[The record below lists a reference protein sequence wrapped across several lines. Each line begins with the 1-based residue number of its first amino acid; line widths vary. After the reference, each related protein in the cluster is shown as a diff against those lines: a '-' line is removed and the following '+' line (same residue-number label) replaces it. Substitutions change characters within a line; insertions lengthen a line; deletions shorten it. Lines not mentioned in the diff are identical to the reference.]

1 MLQQENKAEMLGN
14 ERSSSYR
21 ARVAL
26 PSQEYQSIT
35 LFPGVPLKERVGH
48 EIVYYTPGSFIG
60 SVQAF
65 YLPAV

>member
-1 MLQQENKAEMLGN
+1 MLQRENEAEILGN

-21 ARVAL
+21 ARVAC

-35 LFPGVPLKERVGH
+35 LFSGVPLKERVGH
-48 EIVYYTPGSFIG
+48 EIVWHTPRSFIG